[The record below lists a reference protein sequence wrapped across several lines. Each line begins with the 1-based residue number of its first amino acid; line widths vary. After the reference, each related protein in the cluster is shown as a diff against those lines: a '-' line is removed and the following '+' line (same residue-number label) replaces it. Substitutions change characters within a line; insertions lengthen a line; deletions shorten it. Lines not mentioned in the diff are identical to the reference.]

1 MPCWYNSHE
10 NLEITNVPTKKDEI
24 LQLLEYA
31 ESLRDRIDRFGRQ
44 TQTISFL
51 GATVVCLVI
60 CWAVWI
66 GLAMQNR
73 LAANGAIGAACVVA
87 AFLTSWASV
96 IVRSASRSR
105 RAEVHVLE
113 KVAGI
118 LREYLPR
125 AYAIG
130 EIGLFEKTEIE
141 IRISM
146 LPVGKM
152 DEWSQSAEMLPVTFD
167 FHEVPWDTL
176 IRGTN
181 RLVIYV
187 AYARTWR
194 NRTREYLKAFLGREG
209 TQLTVIL
216 PSPQDNALMQQ
227 LAERFSLSVAE
238 ITKRIKESIQEFDE
252 LGIGNGKVEVLTT
265 SVAPQCTYYLF
276 DNSAV
281 VTFYSHTREKKAV
294 PIIFA
299 TNPSRMYQFAVEEL
313 DSIRINSTPIP
324 PSKSMFLP
332 KSAP

>member
-1 MPCWYNSHE
+1 M
-10 NLEITNVPTKKDEI
+10 PTKKDEI

-176 IRGTN
+176 IR
-181 RLVIYV
+181 
-187 AYARTWR
+187 ARTDW
-194 NRTREYLKAFLGREG
+194 
-209 TQLTVIL
+209 
-216 PSPQDNALMQQ
+216 
-227 LAERFSLSVAE
+227 
-238 ITKRIKESIQEFDE
+238 
-252 LGIGNGKVEVLTT
+252 
-265 SVAPQCTYYLF
+265 
-276 DNSAV
+276 
-281 VTFYSHTREKKAV
+281 
-294 PIIFA
+294 
-299 TNPSRMYQFAVEEL
+299 
-313 DSIRINSTPIP
+313 
-324 PSKSMFLP
+324 
-332 KSAP
+332 